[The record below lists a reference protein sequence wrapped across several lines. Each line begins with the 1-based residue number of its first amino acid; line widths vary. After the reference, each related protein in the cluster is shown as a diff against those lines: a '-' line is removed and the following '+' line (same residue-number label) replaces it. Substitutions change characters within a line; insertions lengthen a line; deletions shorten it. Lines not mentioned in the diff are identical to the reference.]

1 MDKKHK
7 QHLLVTLVFT
17 LIVITTLILM
27 YDGFV
32 FQTYGK
38 VVYYDYI
45 LTGKDNQLKVDN
57 IEVYCDSEDFYVSDG
72 RIIYN
77 DVSLIG
83 ESSPTVRLLFYGEN
97 GQKLSY
103 EFMLSD
109 YNQNNLVYQTQG
121 ISKKK
126 KDVKLKDVKSAQLEL
141 EVNSKVEKEIDL
153 KITPVEQLEGS
164 DEGYLIENAC
174 ISNSMMK
181 LGSLKSRSDDMIE
194 KYPTVSLEYRY
205 LKDKKGD
212 KSDNDNYVVFK
223 KITGKSIDLVNGN
236 DYGIYNLDDD
246 SFENKELSVV
256 VIFSNDND
264 KYAFSIDLNKREV
277 GDYYG

>member
-7 QHLLVTLVFT
+7 QHLLVTLIFT

-45 LTGKDNQLKVDN
+45 LTSKDNQLRVDN

-83 ESSPTVRLLFYGEN
+83 ESSPTVRLLLYGEN

-236 DYGIYNLDDD
+236 DYGIYNLDDE

-256 VIFSNDND
+256 VIFSNDKD